1 MSEEVKRRYQWL
13 KGEKVNQIEVFTEEK
28 IEKGIT
34 WLYFESGN
42 RINKMLLTDYM
53 LQLLPG
59 QEGAANDLD
68 ISEINTDPTK
78 TPAYKAQTNPLG
90 EVTMSSKTR
99 TVAASVIKSPIRE
112 LLEKASKAKNS
123 ERNITLKYKV
133 FYPKKA
139 TYNVLKESFG
149 VDVKKEVIDHIYDQI
164 VNDQSFKKEMLKTIK
179 ELVNSTYD
187 TTKK

>member
-1 MSEEVKRRYQWL
+1 MSEEVKHRYQWL
-13 KGEKVNQIEVFTEEK
+13 KGEKVNQIENFVEEK

-42 RINKMLLTDYM
+42 RINKMLLADYM
-53 LQLLPG
+53 LQLRPG

-68 ISEINTDPTK
+68 ISEINQDPTK
-78 TPAYKAQTNPLG
+78 IPVPKAQPNPLG
-90 EVTMSSKTR
+90 A
-99 TVAASVIKSPIRE
+99 TVAPSAQTLKSKSPIRE

-149 VDVKKEVIDHIYDQI
+149 IDVKKEVIDHIYDQI

-179 ELVNSTYD
+179 ELVNSAYE